1 MATKLLLLAVAGGLG
16 TLSRYG
22 CGVLVQRMAPGPF
35 PWHTF
40 AVNMIGCFLFGA
52 FFAVAVEKW
61 GWDGD
66 SRIIVLT
73 GFMGAFTTFST
84 FAFETAGL
92 FRENQYALAV
102 LNLAAQNTLGVAA
115 LFLGL
120 AMARLF

>member
-22 CGVLVQRMAPGPF
+22 CAVLVQRLAPGPF

-40 AVNMIGCFLFGA
+40 AVNMTGCFLFGA

-92 FRENQYALAV
+92 FRENQYALAI
-102 LNLAAQNTLGVAA
+102 LNLTAQNTLGVAA

-120 AMARLF
+120 AMARIF

>member
-1 MATKLLLLAVAGGLG
+1 MALKLLLLAIAGGLG

-22 CGVLVQRMAPGPF
+22 CGIVVQRFTPDSF

-40 AVNMIGCFLFGA
+40 AVNMVGCFLFGA
-52 FFAVAVEKW
+52 FFSVAVEKW

-84 FAFETAGL
+84 FAFETAAL
-92 FRENQYALAV
+92 FREQQYALAIV
-102 LNLAAQNTLGVAA
+102 NLAGQNTLGLAA

-120 AMARLF
+120 TVARFV